1 MSIAARWRG
10 VYLLTADTADTEWL
24 AARVAAALAGGA
36 VMVQYRNKQAAP
48 ALAYAQAQRLRVLTR
63 AHAVPLLI
71 NDDPELA
78 VAVGAEGV
86 HLGRDDGTLAAA
98 RRRLGAAAIIGVS
111 CYGELDR
118 ARHLAQAGADYLAFG
133 SFFASPTKPNAPRA
147 KLELLAAA
155 RDLGLPLVAIG
166 GIDTAR
172 APALI
177 AAGADLVAVI
187 SAVFDAA
194 DAEAATRQLADCF
207 G

>member
-63 AHAVPLLI
+63 EHAVPLLI

-86 HLGRDDGTLAAA
+86 HLGRDDGALATA
-98 RRRLGAAAIIGVS
+98 RRRLGADAIIGVS

>member
-63 AHAVPLLI
+63 EHAVPLLI

-86 HLGRDDGTLAAA
+86 HLGRDDGALAAA